1 MDAVLAARS
10 GNNERAGEHY
20 PSPLGAPPTLRRQFD
35 LPEEDVEALDVRGL
49 RWETVLL
56 TEVGQE
62 AQAFWV
68 FIHEFPLPKGYA
80 GLSPT
85 GTPVPLDKATVGIRV
100 TGYPGGALDMA
111 YFCPPLS
118 RADGCTINN
127 LGDMPLGGQT
137 FQQWSRHYTPA
148 NPFRVGID
156 TIGTHLNLVEEW
168 LLREL
173 SR

>member
-1 MDAVLAARS
+1 MDLLLADQSRS
-10 GNNERAGEHY
+10 GEGGGEAH
-20 PSPLGAPPTLRRQFD
+20 PTLLGASAQPRRQFD
-35 LPEEDVEALDVRGL
+35 LPEEDIESLNQRGL

-56 TEVGQE
+56 LESGQ
-62 AQAFWV
+62 QALWV
-68 FIHEFPLPKGYA
+68 FIHEFPLPRGYA
-80 GLSPT
+80 GRSTT
-85 GTPVPLDKATVGIRV
+85 GVVPCERATVGIRV

-118 RADGCTINN
+118 RADGRPINN
-127 LGDMPLGGQT
+127 LGDMELDGRT

-156 TIGTHLNLVEEW
+156 TIGTHLSLVEEW
-168 LLREL
+168 LEREL